1 MSTEN
6 AEEILESQRRWE
18 HDLEERWRAR
28 ETLKSAT
35 ASDAA
40 RRSAQER
47 LSQSPVD
54 VPPSMQWAVL
64 TRKPRAH

>member
-1 MSTEN
+1 MSTE
-6 AEEILESQRRWE
+6 ELLESQRRWE

-28 ETLKSAT
+28 ETLKDAA
-35 ASDAA
+35 ASDVA

-47 LSQSPVD
+47 LSQLPVD

-64 TRKPRAH
+64 TRKLRAH